1 MNFNWPGNIREL
13 QNCIEGAALLAS
25 SNVIYPEHL
34 PQEIVSDKVTESVQ
48 DELRIK
54 SGMSLKEAEKT
65 LILKALEQAGGN
77 KTEAAK
83 LLGISL
89 RGLHYKLKEYNIE

>member
-1 MNFNWPGNIREL
+1 MNYNWPGNIRQL
-13 QNCIEGAALLAS
+13 QNCIEGAILLAN
-25 SNVIYPEHL
+25 SNIINPENL
-34 PQEIVSDKVTESVQ
+34 PQQILSEKVSESIQ
-48 DELRIK
+48 GDLQIK
-54 SGMSLKEAEKT
+54 SGMSLKDAEKAH
-65 LILKALEQAGGN
+65 ILKALEQAGGN